1 MGGKGTTAMR
11 STRRFARATAAA
23 AGAVLLVAGLAG
35 CGGNADASEGSTVK
49 VMTWAPENTAVGG
62 QPGVTALAE
71 AIGKLVNDDGGLQGH
86 PLQVLT
92 CNEHGTATGAADCAN
107 KAVSENVVAVVGSYS
122 ENAETFMPVLETH
135 GIPYIG
141 GFGLSPEEFTSPMSY
156 PVNGGYQA
164 LLAGNGEQLVQSG
177 CRRVAVVSPDTLDG
191 DNMLNFLNVGLATGH
206 IDAVQVPAVPG
217 GTDYTTQAAEAIGA
231 DLPHSCV
238 TTTLD
243 PASTATFFDDYRRLA
258 PRHTQL
264 SSVIGSFQQ
273 SLVDSTG
280 GAEGPLRAALA
291 TSWYP
296 PDSSPVWDA
305 LHAAVTKYAFTDN
318 RINPAD
324 PGEQTTWIAYEV
336 LRKAADS
343 VKGPIT
349 ATAIR
354 TYLDFCAPIVT
365 GQTPPL
371 AWRNTDMLALASAPR
386 LVNTEVSF
394 LQVRNGQLA
403 EAGKGPVDV
412 RSLLVSSS
420 GL

>member
-1 MGGKGTTAMR
+1 MPVTAV
-11 STRRFARATAAA
+11 AAVA
-23 AGAVLLVAGLAG
+23 VVLLVAGLAG
-35 CGGNADASEGSTVK
+35 CGGDADASDGSPVK

-71 AIGKLVNDDGGLQGH
+71 AIGKLVDDTGGLQGH

-92 CNEHGTATGAADCAN
+92 CDERNTVAGATDCAN
-107 KAVSENVVAVVGSYS
+107 RAASENVVAVVGSYS
-122 ENAETFMPVLETH
+122 QNADAFMPVLEAA
-135 GIPYIG
+135 GIPYLG
-141 GFGLSPEEFTSPMSY
+141 GFGLSPREFTSPLSY
-156 PVNGGYQA
+156 PVNGGYEA

-177 CRRVAVVSPDTLDG
+177 CRRVAVVSPDTAAGADV
-191 DNMLNFLNVGLATGH
+191 LNFLNVGLATGH
-206 IDAVQVPAVPG
+206 IEAVEIPATPG
-217 GTDYTTQAAEAIGA
+217 GTDYTAQATRAIGA

-280 GAEGPLRAALA
+280 GDAGPLRAALA

-296 PDSSPVWDA
+296 PDSSPVWDG
-305 LHAAVTKYAFTDN
+305 LHAAVKKYAFTDN

-336 LRKAADS
+336 LRAAVAG

-349 ATAIR
+349 STALR
-354 TYLDFCAPIVT
+354 NRLDLGGPIST

-371 AWRNTDMLALASAPR
+371 AWRNTDLLALTTAPR
-386 LVNTEVSF
+386 LVNTQVSF
-394 LQVRNGQLA
+394 LQVRHGQLA

-412 RSLLVSSS
+412 RSLLVSTS
-420 GL
+420 GV

>member
-1 MGGKGTTAMR
+1 MR
-11 STRRFARATAAA
+11 STRRFARATAAG
-23 AGAVLLVAGLAG
+23 AGAVLLAAGLAG

-49 VMTWAPENTAVGG
+49 VMTWAPEKAAVGG
-62 QPGVTALAE
+62 QPGVTALAA
-71 AIGKLVNDDGGLQGH
+71 AIGKLVNDQGGLQGH

-92 CNEHGTATGAADCAN
+92 CDERGTAAGATICADR
-107 KAVSENVVAVVGSYS
+107 AVSAGVVAVVGSYS
-122 ENAETFMPVLETH
+122 ENAETFMPVLEAH

-141 GFGLSPEEFTSPMSY
+141 GFGLSSEEFTSPLSY
-156 PVNGGYQA
+156 PVNGGYQS

-191 DNMLNFLNVGLATGH
+191 ENMLNFLDVGLATGH
-206 IDAVQVPAVPG
+206 IDAVEIPATPG
-217 GTDYTTQAAEAIGA
+217 LTDYTAQATKAIGA

-258 PRHTQL
+258 PKHTQL

-273 SLVDSTG
+273 SLIDSTG

-296 PDSSPVWDA
+296 PDSSPVWNA
-305 LHAAVTKYAFTDN
+305 LHAAVKKYAFTDN
-318 RINPAD
+318 RIDPAD

-336 LRKAADS
+336 LRKAVDS

-349 ATAIR
+349 ATSLR
-354 TYLDFCAPIVT
+354 SFLDFSAPIT
-365 GQTPPL
+365 PGQPPPL
-371 AWRNTDMLALASAPR
+371 AWRNTDLLALASAPR

-394 LQVRNGQLA
+394 LQVRKGQLA

-412 RSLLVSSS
+412 RSLLLSAS
-420 GL
+420 GG

>member
-1 MGGKGTTAMR
+1 MG
-11 STRRFARATAAA
+11 STRRFGRTPATAVVAVAA
-23 AGAVLLVAGLAG
+23 LLLVAALAG
-35 CGGNADASEGSTVK
+35 CGGDADASGGSPVK
-49 VMTWAPENTAVGG
+49 VMTWAPEDTTVGG

-71 AIGKLVNDDGGLQGH
+71 AIGKLVDDTGGLQGH

-92 CNEHGTATGAADCAN
+92 CDEHDTVAGATDCAD

-122 ENAETFMPVLETH
+122 QNADAFMPVLEAAS
-135 GIPYIG
+135 IPYIG
-141 GFGLSPEEFTSPMSY
+141 GFGLSPREFTSPLSY
-156 PVNGGYQA
+156 PVNGGYEA
-164 LLAGNGEQLVQSG
+164 LLAGNGEQLVRSG
-177 CRRVAVVSPDTLDG
+177 CRRVAVVSPDTTAG
-191 DNMLNFLNVGLATGH
+191 AEVLNFLDVGLATGH
-206 IDAVQVPAVPG
+206 IEAVEIPATPG
-217 GTDYTTQAAEAIGA
+217 GTDYTAQAVKAIGA
-231 DLPHSCV
+231 DLPRSCV

-280 GAEGPLRAALA
+280 GDAGPLRAALA

-296 PDSSPVWDA
+296 PDSSPVWDG
-305 LHAAVTKYAFTDN
+305 LHAAVKKYAFTDN

-336 LRKAADS
+336 LRAAAAA

-349 ATAIR
+349 STSLR
-354 TYLDFCAPIVT
+354 DRLDLGGPITT

-371 AWRNTDMLALASAPR
+371 AWRNTDMLALATAPR
-386 LVNTEVSF
+386 LVNTKVYF
-394 LQVRNGQLA
+394 LQVRHGQLA
-403 EAGKGPVDV
+403 AEAGSGAVDV
-412 RSLLVSSS
+412 RSLLVSTS
-420 GL
+420 GV